1 MQKVRLLLIDEKMQT
16 AEVELE
22 PWLFKQLRITSDLV
36 KRHESKS
43 SLNRCVTEF
52 LAKKDSEEGNS

>member
-1 MQKVRLLLIDEKMQT
+1 MPKLRLLLIDEKMQT
-16 AEVELE
+16 AEIEIE
-22 PWLFKQLRITSDLV
+22 PWLFKQLQITSDIV

-52 LAKKDSEEGNS
+52 LAKKDKE